1 MNEPLHTLLDD
12 MSYWV
17 SWKLGVGKIGEA
29 VKVVVMVEVVGM
41 EEVVGMV
48 EVVMTE
54 FKSFVSPSNLFHLSS
69 ASSLLRTSNEH
80 KTLAVESK
88 WVRVTERVS

>member
-29 VKVVVMVEVVGM
+29 VEVVSM
-41 EEVVGMV
+41 VEVVGMV

-54 FKSFVSPSNLFHLSS
+54 FTSFVSPSNLFHLSS

-88 WVRVTERVS
+88 WVKVTGRV